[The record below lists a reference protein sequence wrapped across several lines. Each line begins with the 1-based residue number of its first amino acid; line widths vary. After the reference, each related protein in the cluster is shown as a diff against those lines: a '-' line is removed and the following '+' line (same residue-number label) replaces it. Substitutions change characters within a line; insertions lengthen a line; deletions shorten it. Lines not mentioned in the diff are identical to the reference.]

1 MKTACY
7 ANGMNVVNINY
18 RMGDGI
24 CYKQMMQDMTD
35 AVRYVL
41 AHAEEWNIKKT
52 NYVMWGGSAGA
63 HLSLLYAYN
72 YDKEDVISLV
82 ITLGAPTRLDA
93 LDALSVQSKAI
104 LKDCYQSLPVNR
116 GTVTLLS
123 WMSIISWQVLIT
135 EKTLS
140 LLS

>member
-1 MKTACY
+1 
-7 ANGMNVVNINY
+7 
-18 RMGDGI
+18 
-24 CYKQMMQDMTD
+24 MMEDMTD

-93 LDALSVQSKAI
+93 LDALSGAKQSDI
-104 LKDCYQSLPVNR
+104 EGLLQSLPVNR